1 MTVKDGIEL
10 EDDGSFAAAA
20 RLYRRLLHET
30 PSPAERAELL
40 IRLSSTLRQDGE
52 PDEAEEYLAEAL
64 KLSEAAGDRH
74 LRAQVAL
81 EEGQLAE
88 ERGKLRSASAQYAI
102 AADLMSGTSE
112 EHQVSV
118 RLASVERQ
126 RGVLDQALT
135 RLRGLMTQPLPP
147 ELEAEVLD
155 ELGAVLVARGE
166 YDQAVETLTRAVDL
180 DLVANRV
187 FAAGRSQLLLAE
199 AHLCRGD
206 RRLAK
211 SWIRQ
216 AQDTYEDAGDN
227 RRGLSDTNLLYG
239 RLHEDAN
246 EFDAAAKSYRMALR
260 LDQESDDQ
268 LGQARS
274 LRMLAGVRRKQGD
287 VDQAAEHLE
296 EARNLLQGKDND
308 DVEWASL
315 IIESGLLALR
325 QFDYAGAMRF
335 FQQALKLAE
344 DDAEDRAIAMAKRH
358 LSAAKRENGEL
369 GEAADLLQ
377 QAMPVFEARGD
388 RRGLAELLDDI
399 GELLIEQGNY
409 RQAINYLEQ
418 GYELDQG
425 VGATAS
431 RAWSLLLLGRA
442 HLQLGERNKAGNYLK
457 KAQNEYDECE
467 DEAGLAAASYE
478 LGTWLAYEGQ
488 DRDAI
493 RSFRRALAVQSRQS
507 DRAGIIRTCRELSAA
522 YRRLG
527 DIERS
532 AEYLE
537 EAGRELGQATDLT
550 ERALLN
556 METARLALARSDYEG
571 AGQLLRL
578 ARRDLKISGLDVE
591 AATCLKLQAQVE
603 VGRRNY
609 ADALDLLEQAKSVFE
624 QHEDRP
630 ELDDLYDDLG
640 VITMEMGDLVAARR
654 HIQHSLELGQ
664 QMGWFHGKGRSFVT
678 LGDIAMRDSDMD
690 DARVNYGEALRAYD
704 EAGDEVGK
712 SECLQR
718 LGDWFAL
725 NQQYAEAVR
734 HYKEAR
740 RIDQLHRDLHG
751 LAQVSRKL
759 GEVYL
764 AQDQDG
770 RAAEALE
777 QAEDYLQ
784 GADSSE
790 RAHIQFA
797 LGRLAAVRNDFD
809 EATSNFKKALAGFQR
824 FSIQGR
830 VEETR
835 RHLIECYK
843 MLGQADKA
851 LEHMRALG
859 IAHASMWQSLLED
872 LDPRIKEATRKAFY
886 AGSYE
891 DAVMAGYKALELQIR
906 ELASDGDGEII
917 STVAR
922 RYLTPN
928 NRGITPFRNER
939 ALARFS
945 DFTVASFDL
954 FRNPIVHASSKLSAL
969 KAFSALCV
977 ASFIVELLTT
987 GDSAAEV

>member
-30 PSPAERAELL
+30 SGPGERAELL
-40 IRLSSTLRQDGE
+40 IRLSSTLRHNGE

-64 KLSEAAGDRH
+64 KLSDEAGDDH
-74 LRAQVAL
+74 LRALVAL

-88 ERGKLRSASAQYAI
+88 ERGKLKSASAQYAT
-102 AADLMSGTSE
+102 AAQLMAGSPE
-112 EHQVSV
+112 EPQVSV
-118 RLASVERQ
+118 RLASVERR

-135 RLRGLMTQPLPP
+135 RLRGLMAVSLPAD
-147 ELEAEVLD
+147 LEAEVLD

-166 YDQAVETLTRAVDL
+166 YDQAVDILARAVEL
-180 DLVANRV
+180 DLLAKRA

-211 SWIRQ
+211 HWIRQ
-216 AQDTYEDAGDN
+216 AHDTYEDAGDN
-227 RRGLSDTNLLYG
+227 RRGLSDTHLLYG

-246 EFDAAAKSYRMALR
+246 EFDAAAKSYRLALR

-268 LGQARS
+268 LGQARA

-287 VDQAAEHLE
+287 VDQAEEHLE

-308 DVEWASL
+308 DVEWAAL
-315 IIESGLLALR
+315 ITESGLLALR
-325 QFDYAGAMRF
+325 QFDFVGAMRY
-335 FQQALKLAE
+335 FQQALSLAE

-369 GEAADLLQ
+369 AAAANLLQ
-377 QAMPVFEARGD
+377 QAMPVFEKRGD
-388 RRGLAELLDDI
+388 LRGLAELLDDI

-409 RQAINYLEQ
+409 REAIGYLER

-442 HLQLGERNKAGNYLK
+442 HLQLGERNKAGTYLK

-493 RSFRRALAVQSRQS
+493 RSFRRALVIQNRQS

-527 DIERS
+527 DIVRA

-537 EAGRELGQATDLT
+537 DAGRELGQATDLT
-550 ERALLN
+550 ERGLLN
-556 METARLALARSDYEG
+556 MESARLALARNDYEG

-578 ARRDLKISGLDVE
+578 ARRDLETAGVDVE

-609 ADALDLLEQAKSVFE
+609 AAALNLLEQAKAVFE

-640 VITMEMGDLVAARR
+640 VITMEMGDLPAARR

-678 LGDIAMRDSDMD
+678 LGDIALRDSDLEE
-690 DARVNYGEALRAYD
+690 ARVNYGEALRAYD

-712 SECLQR
+712 SDCLQR

-725 NQQYAEAVR
+725 NQQYPEAVR

-740 RIDQLHRDLHG
+740 RIDQLHRDLRG

-764 AQDQDG
+764 AQDQNG

-784 GADSSE
+784 GADGSE
-790 RAHIQFA
+790 RANIQFA
-797 LGRLAAVRNDFD
+797 LGRLAAARNDFD
-809 EATSNFKKALAGFQR
+809 EATANFKKALTGFQR
-824 FSIQGR
+824 FSIQDR
-830 VEETR
+830 IDETR

-851 LEHMRALG
+851 LEHMRSLG

-872 LDPRIKEATRKAFY
+872 MHPVIKEAARKAFY
-886 AGSYE
+886 AGAYE
-891 DAVMAGYKALELQIR
+891 DAVIAGYKALELRIR
-906 ELASDGDGEII
+906 ELAPDGSGEI
-917 STVAR
+917 STVIR
-922 RYLTPN
+922 RYLTPAAH
-928 NRGITPFRNER
+928 GIAPFRNER
-939 ALARFS
+939 ALARYS
-945 DFTVASFDL
+945 EFTVASFEL
-954 FRNPIVHASSKLSAL
+954 FRNPIAHASSNLSAL
-969 KAFSALCV
+969 EAFSALCV
-977 ASFIVELLTT
+977 ASFIVEPLTV
-987 GDSAAEV
+987 DSMQEVC